1 MGRIGGA
8 KMENVRILNR
18 IVEINIANVKYADI
32 ELSGNTCFVG
42 TNNFGKTSL
51 QRAILFFYSANSRG
65 LGIAASQKTFDEHY
79 FRYENSYLIYE
90 IRTEEK
96 PFFVIVYRH
105 NKLVFRFVDAE
116 YNPDFFFNEND
127 EALKIKEVIAGFDK
141 RGIYVSNQIDTFE
154 RYRNILYG
162 TETDKQ
168 LSKFYLLKGNEKYQN
183 IPKSITNVFL
193 SSKSS
198 VDSRFIKDFIA
209 NSLTNESSSI
219 KLEQVERQLR
229 QFNEKYSDIETYL
242 KKESQQLMELIDKKY
257 DQVHMLKGAQ
267 MEMAD
272 KLGSSLRYAETQN
285 ETIIKASREKEE
297 ELERLAE
304 GNDEQKIRLEEKQ
317 KDIREE
323 IGYYDKSIREA
334 NKKLKEYKE
343 LNIEQAVEKN
353 SERDKLQ
360 VELNIARREY
370 ESLTSNVQS
379 IEMKYSS
386 LIEQLRNDKT
396 AYINKINSR
405 TSEIFNHYNELQ
417 LLQKNEY
424 NKKDNELKQKREDA
438 LLELNAE
445 VTSKQIEFNELK
457 AEEKVIRNT
466 RFYENE
472 IKAHEQELADLRA
485 INYKN
490 KSERAIK
497 ANLVQS
503 NQKEWEALEQKLK
516 TALSHQIQNTNN
528 EIIRVKTEIKAIED
542 KLNVQH
548 DALYGYLEKN
558 VKDWQNTIG
567 KVVNEDLLFRTDLN
581 PSLNTEKGVS
591 LYGINLQ
598 LDDVQVVSKSIEG
611 YQFEKNE
618 RLAIIRDL
626 EESLNQYQGTN
637 NEEKM
642 LAADKFGK
650 QLGELKEE
658 LKVLDYSLE
667 LAEKREKKLIIELED
682 WKQRASKEVE
692 ESLSGNKQKLALIEE
707 ELSILTKKKN
717 NLLNDFNIQLDKL
730 KAFNDER
737 LLDLKTRQE
746 EEISELEVEKK
757 NQVKEYEEK
766 ETQLSSE
773 KESNFKE
780 KGVDS
785 KEIKRIDA
793 RIKEVQEA
801 LKEIEQYSQLVNDY
815 LKDKRDIFDKLPD
828 FIQKKE
834 EFVKT
839 ANDLTAEL
847 EELARKYNIKRME
860 LNKQKRAFD
869 EELIEFNNGINYFT
883 KNFRETPVYNKYAD
897 IIERAEPKK
906 TNYSVMDLCTQLL
919 KNDSHFNE
927 EYTAFQRYVNEFAG
941 KFRLENH
948 FNFIIRNDA
957 TQGEYERFAQN
968 LRSFINENKIE
979 LSIAETATQ
988 IGLVTDSIATK
999 VKELSGQKDKIQHII
1014 TLIAEDFKKAEF
1026 EESKLIEFIKIRL
1039 EDSENKVYKLLKRI
1053 QEFREENGL
1062 VYNEGLFNTDFA
1074 THKNKEI
1081 SNRAVKLL
1089 EQLRSAIKE
1098 QEQEE
1103 IRLQDLF
1110 ELRFNIKEGMNETGW
1125 THKIDSIGS
1134 TGTDILV
1141 KAIIYITLLHVFIK
1155 ESSHR
1160 SSSDFKVHCII
1171 DEVGQISAHYL
1182 RELLRF
1188 AKNRNIMM
1196 INGLPNKS
1204 GLEAHYKFT
1213 YQFRREENNN
1223 VRIFPSIVT
1232 EVEA

>member
-1 MGRIGGA
+1 
-8 KMENVRILNR
+8 MENNCRILNR
-18 IVEINIANVKYADI
+18 IVEINIANVKYTDL

-65 LGIAASQKTFDEHY
+65 LGIAPSQKPFDEHY
-79 FRYENSYLIYE
+79 FRNENSYLIYE
-90 IRTEEK
+90 IRTEDK

-116 YNPDFFFNEND
+116 YSPDYFFNEND
-127 EALKIKEVIAGFDK
+127 EALKIKDIAAGFDK
-141 RGIYVSNQIDTFE
+141 RGIYISNQIDTFE
-154 RYRNILYG
+154 RYRNVLYG

-198 VDSRFIKDFIA
+198 IDSRFIKDFIA
-209 NSLTNESSSI
+209 NSLTTENSSI

-242 KKESQQLMELIDKKY
+242 KKETQQLIEFIDKKY

-285 ETIIKASREKEE
+285 ETIIKASREKEDE
-297 ELERLAE
+297 IEKLAE
-304 GNDEQKIRLEEKQ
+304 ANEEQKTHLEEKQ

-343 LNIEQAVEKN
+343 KNIDAAVEKN
-353 SERDKLQ
+353 SEREKLQ
-360 VELNIARREY
+360 VDLNIARREY

-386 LIEQLRNDKT
+386 LIEQLRNDKM
-396 AYINKINSR
+396 AYVNKINSR

-417 LLQKNEY
+417 LLQKNEF

-438 LLELNAE
+438 LADLNAE

-472 IKAHEQELADLRA
+472 IKGQETELAELRA

-497 ANLVQS
+497 TNLVQS
-503 NQKEWEALEQKLK
+503 NQKEWENLEQKLK
-516 TALSHQIQNTNN
+516 TASSVQVQKTNN
-528 EIIRVKTEIKAIED
+528 EIIRVKNEIKAIEE

-558 VKDWQNTIG
+558 VKDWHTTIG
-567 KVVNEDLLFRTDLN
+567 KVVNEELLFRTDLD
-581 PSLNTEKGVS
+581 PKIIADKAFS
-591 LYGINLQ
+591 LYGVTLK
-598 LDDVQVVSKSIEG
+598 LDDVNVVSKTIEE

-618 RLAIIRDL
+618 RNAQIRDL
-626 EESLNQYQGTN
+626 EESLNQFQTSN

-650 QLGELKEE
+650 QLGELKED
-658 LKVLDYSLE
+658 LKVLNYSLE
-667 LAEKREKKLIIELED
+667 LADKREKKLILEIED
-682 WKQRASKEVE
+682 WKQRASTEIE
-692 ESLSGNKQKLALIEE
+692 QSLTGNKQKINLVEE
-707 ELSILTKKKN
+707 ELAILNKKKN
-717 NLLNDFNIQLDKL
+717 NLLNDFNNQLDKL

-737 LLDLKTRQE
+737 LADLKGRQE
-746 EEISELEVEKK
+746 TEISELEVEKK

-773 KESNFKE
+773 KESNFKA

-785 KEIKRIDA
+785 KEIKKIDT
-793 RIKEVQEA
+793 RIKEIQEA
-801 LKEIEQYSQLVNDY
+801 LKEIEQYSQVVNDY

-834 EFVKT
+834 EYVKS
-839 ANDLTAEL
+839 ANDLSTEL
-847 EELARKYNIKRME
+847 EEIARKYNIKRME

-883 KNFRETPVYNKYAD
+883 KNFRETPVYNKYVD

-927 EYTAFQRYVNEFAG
+927 EYGAFQRYVNEFSG

-948 FNFIIRNDA
+948 FNFVIRNDA
-957 TQGEYERFAQN
+957 SQGEYERFAQN
-968 LRSFINENKIE
+968 LRSFINEAKIE

-1160 SSSDFKVHCII
+1160 SSTDFKVHCII

-1204 GLEAHYKFT
+1204 GLEAHYKYT

>member
-1 MGRIGGA
+1 M
-8 KMENVRILNR
+8 
-18 IVEINIANVKYADI
+18 
-32 ELSGNTCFVG
+32 
-42 TNNFGKTSL
+42 
-51 QRAILFFYSANSRG
+51 
-65 LGIAASQKTFDEHY
+65 
-79 FRYENSYLIYE
+79 
-90 IRTEEK
+90 
-96 PFFVIVYRH
+96 
-105 NKLVFRFVDAE
+105 AE
-116 YNPDFFFNEND
+116 
-127 EALKIKEVIAGFDK
+127 
-141 RGIYVSNQIDTFE
+141 
-154 RYRNILYG
+154 
-162 TETDKQ
+162 
-168 LSKFYLLKGNEKYQN
+168 
-183 IPKSITNVFL
+183 
-193 SSKSS
+193 
-198 VDSRFIKDFIA
+198 
-209 NSLTNESSSI
+209 
-219 KLEQVERQLR
+219 
-229 QFNEKYSDIETYL
+229 
-242 KKESQQLMELIDKKY
+242 
-257 DQVHMLKGAQ
+257 
-267 MEMAD
+267 
-272 KLGSSLRYAETQN
+272 
-285 ETIIKASREKEE
+285 
-297 ELERLAE
+297 
-304 GNDEQKIRLEEKQ
+304 
-317 KDIREE
+317 
-323 IGYYDKSIREA
+323 
-334 NKKLKEYKE
+334 
-343 LNIEQAVEKN
+343 
-353 SERDKLQ
+353 
-360 VELNIARREY
+360 
-370 ESLTSNVQS
+370 
-379 IEMKYSS
+379 
-386 LIEQLRNDKT
+386 
-396 AYINKINSR
+396 
-405 TSEIFNHYNELQ
+405 
-417 LLQKNEY
+417 
-424 NKKDNELKQKREDA
+424 
-438 LLELNAE
+438 
-445 VTSKQIEFNELK
+445 
-457 AEEKVIRNT
+457 
-466 RFYENE
+466 
-472 IKAHEQELADLRA
+472 LRA

-497 ANLVQS
+497 TNLVQS
-503 NQKEWEALEQKLK
+503 NQKEWENLEQKLK
-516 TALSHQIQNTNN
+516 TASSVQVQKTNN
-528 EIIRVKTEIKAIED
+528 EIIRVKNEIKAIEE

-558 VKDWQNTIG
+558 VKDWHTTIG
-567 KVVNEDLLFRTDLN
+567 KVVNEELLFRTDLD
-581 PSLNTEKGVS
+581 PKIIADKAFS
-591 LYGINLQ
+591 LYGVTLK
-598 LDDVQVVSKSIEG
+598 LDDVTVVSKTIEE

-618 RLAIIRDL
+618 RNALIRDL
-626 EESLNQYQGTN
+626 EESLNQFQTSN

-650 QLGELKEE
+650 QLGELKED
-658 LKVLDYSLE
+658 LKVLNYSLE
-667 LAEKREKKLIIELED
+667 LADKREKKLILEIED
-682 WKQRASKEVE
+682 WKQRASNEIE
-692 ESLSGNKQKLALIEE
+692 QSLTGNKQKINILEE
-707 ELSILTKKKN
+707 ELAILNKKKN

-730 KAFNDER
+730 KTFNDER
-737 LLDLKTRQE
+737 LADLKGRQE
-746 EEISELEVEKK
+746 TEISELEVEKK

-773 KESNFKE
+773 KESNFKA

-785 KEIKRIDA
+785 KEIKKIDT
-793 RIKEVQEA
+793 RIKDIQDA
-801 LKEIEQYSQLVNDY
+801 LKEIEQYSQVVNDY

-828 FIQKKE
+828 YIQKKE
-834 EFVKT
+834 EYVKT
-839 ANDLTAEL
+839 ANDLSAEL
-847 EELARKYNIKRME
+847 EEIARKYNIKRME

-883 KNFRETPVYNKYAD
+883 KNFRETPVYNKYVD

-927 EYTAFQRYVNEFAG
+927 EYGAFQRYVNEFAG

-948 FNFIIRNDA
+948 FNFVIRNDA
-957 TQGEYERFAQN
+957 SQGEYERFAQN
-968 LRSFINENKIE
+968 LRSFINEAKIE

-1160 SSSDFKVHCII
+1160 SSTDFKVHCII

-1204 GLEAHYKFT
+1204 GLEAHYKYT

>member
-1 MGRIGGA
+1 
-8 KMENVRILNR
+8 METNCRILNR
-18 IVEINIANVKYADI
+18 IVEINISNVKYADI

-65 LGIAASQKTFDEHY
+65 LGISASQKPFEEHY

-90 IRTEEK
+90 IATEDK
-96 PFFVIVYRH
+96 AFFVIVYRH
-105 NKLVFRFVDAE
+105 NKLVFRFVDAP
-116 YNPDFFFNEND
+116 YNPDFFFTAND
-127 EALKIKEVIAGFDK
+127 EAMKIKEIISNFEK
-141 RGIYVSNQIDTFE
+141 RGIYISNQIDTFE
-154 RYRNILYG
+154 RYRNIIYG

-168 LSKFYLLKGNEKYQN
+168 LSKFHLLKGNEKYQN

-209 NSLTNESSSI
+209 NSLTTESSSI

-242 KKESQQLMELIDKKY
+242 KKESQQLIELIDKKY

-272 KLGSSLRYAETQN
+272 KLGSSLRFAETQN
-285 ETIIKASREKEE
+285 ESIREAAKKKEE
-297 ELERLAE
+297 ELDALTAE
-304 GNDEQKIRLEEKQ
+304 HETLKENIESKQ
-317 KDIREE
+317 NDIREE
-323 IGYYDKSIREA
+323 IGYYDRTIRDA
-334 NKKLKEYKE
+334 NKKLKAYKE
-343 LNIEQAVEKN
+343 QNVEEALEKN
-353 SERDKLQ
+353 QEREKLQ

-370 ESLTSNVQS
+370 ESLTSNVAS
-379 IEMKYSS
+379 IEMKYST
-386 LIEQLRNDKT
+386 LIEQLRNDKS

-424 NKKDNELKQKREDA
+424 NKRDAELKQKRDES
-438 LLELNAE
+438 LNEVNSE
-445 VTSKQIEFNELK
+445 VTAKQIEFNELK
-457 AEEKVIRNT
+457 SEEKVIRTT
-466 RFYENE
+466 RFYEQE
-472 IKAHEQELADLRA
+472 IKDLESELAELRA
-485 INYKN
+485 VSYKN

-497 ANLVQS
+497 QNIAQTM
-503 NQKEWEALEQKLK
+503 QREWEALEQKLK
-516 TALSHQIQNTNN
+516 SSLSNRVNQTNN
-528 EIIRVKTEIKAIED
+528 EIIKLKNEIKDIEG

-548 DALYGYLEKN
+548 DAFYGFLEKN
-558 VKDWQNTIG
+558 VKNWHNTIG
-567 KVVNEDLLFRTDLN
+567 KVVNEKLLFRTDIT
-581 PSLNTEKGVS
+581 PEMKQETADT
-591 LYGINLQ
+591 LYGISLNLET
-598 LDDVQVVSKSIEG
+598 VEVVSKSIEE

-618 RLAIIRDL
+618 RLAAIRDL
-626 EESLNQYQGTN
+626 EESLNAFQTAN

-650 QLGELKEE
+650 QLGEMKEDV
-658 LKVLDYSLE
+658 KVLTYSLE
-667 LAEKREKKLIIELED
+667 LADKREHKLGSELEE
-682 WKQRASKEVE
+682 WRHKAGVEIEQSLTGNRQR
-692 ESLSGNKQKLALIEE
+692 LNIIEE
-707 ELSILTKKKN
+707 ELTLLNKKKS
-717 NLLNDFNIQLDKL
+717 NLLADFNNQFEKL
-730 KAFNDER
+730 RIYNEER
-737 LLDLKTRQE
+737 LAELKERQE
-746 EEISELEVEKK
+746 TEISELEVEKK
-757 NQVKEYEEK
+757 NQVKDYEDKEDELSKEK
-766 ETQLSSE
+766 D
-773 KESNFKE
+773 KNFKS
-780 KGVDS
+780 KGVDAKQLKGVENRM
-785 KEIKRIDA
+785 KEI
-793 RIKEVQEA
+793 QEA
-801 LKEIEQYSQLVNDY
+801 LKEIEQYAQIVSDY
-815 LKDKRDIFDKLPD
+815 LKDKREIFDKMPD

-834 EFVKT
+834 EFVKSN
-839 ANDLTAEL
+839 NDLNTQV
-847 EELARKYNIKRME
+847 EEATRKFNTKRME

-869 EELIEFNNGINYFT
+869 EELIDFNNGINFYSN
-883 KNFRETPVYNKYAD
+883 NFRETPVYTKYSD
-897 IIERAEPKK
+897 IIERAEPKR
-906 TNYSVMDLCTQLL
+906 TNYNIMDLCTQLL

-927 EYTAFQRYVNEFAG
+927 EYGAFQRYVNEFAG
-941 KFRLENH
+941 KFKIDNH
-948 FNFIIRNDA
+948 FNFVIRNDA
-957 TQGEYERFAQN
+957 SQGEYERFAQN

-1039 EDSENKVYKLLKRI
+1039 EESDNKVYKLLKRV

-1074 THKNKEI
+1074 TGQKREI
-1081 SNRAVKLL
+1081 SGRAVKLL
-1089 EQLRSAIKE
+1089 DQLSSAIKE

-1110 ELRFNIKEGMNETGW
+1110 ELKFNIKEGMNETGW

-1160 SSSDFKVHCII
+1160 SSKDFKVHCII

-1204 GLEAHYKFT
+1204 GLESHYKYT

>member
-1 MGRIGGA
+1 
-8 KMENVRILNR
+8 MENCRILNR

-65 LGIAASQKTFDEHY
+65 LGISSSQKPFEEHY

-90 IRTEEK
+90 IATEEK

-105 NKLVFRFVDAE
+105 NKLVFRFVDAA
-116 YNPDFFFNEND
+116 YDPDLIFNNNN
-127 EALKIKEVIAGFDK
+127 EAMKIKEIIAGIEK
-141 RGIYVSNQIDTFE
+141 RGIYISNQIDTFE
-154 RYRNILYG
+154 RYRNIIYG

-168 LSKFYLLKGNEKYQN
+168 LSRFHLLKGNEKYQN

-198 VDSRFIKDFIA
+198 IDSRFIKDFIA
-209 NSLTNESSSI
+209 NSLTTENSSI

-229 QFNEKYSDIETYL
+229 QFNEKYTDIETYL
-242 KKESQQLMELIDKKY
+242 KKDTQQLMELIDKKY
-257 DQVHMLKGAQ
+257 DQVHMLKGSQ

-272 KLGSSLRYAETQN
+272 KLGSSLRFAESQN
-285 ETIIKASREKEE
+285 EAIREASRKKEE
-297 ELERLAE
+297 ELEQLL
-304 GNDEQKIRLEEKQ
+304 NDQEELKANIENKQ
-317 KDIREE
+317 NEIREE
-323 IGYYDKSIREA
+323 IGYYDRTIRDA
-334 NKKLKEYKE
+334 NKKLKAYKE
-343 LNIEQAVEKN
+343 QNIDEAVEKN
-353 SERDKLQ
+353 AEREKLQ

-370 ESLTSNVQS
+370 ESLTSNVSS
-379 IEMKYSS
+379 IELKYSS

-396 AYINKINSR
+396 AYINRINSK
-405 TSEIFNHYNELQ
+405 TAEVFNHYNELQ

-424 NKKDNELKQKREDA
+424 SKREAELKVKREEM
-438 LLELNAE
+438 LEEIGAE
-445 VTSKQIEFNELK
+445 ITAKQIEFNQLK
-457 AEEKVIRNT
+457 SEEKVIQNT
-466 RFYENE
+466 RYYENE
-472 IKAHEQELADLRA
+472 IKSLENELAELRA
-485 INYKN
+485 ISYKN
-490 KSERAIK
+490 KSEKAIK
-497 ANLVQS
+497 QNMVNTLQR
-503 NQKEWEALEQKLK
+503 EWEALEQKLK
-516 TALSHQIQNTNN
+516 SSLSNRINQTNN
-528 EIIRVKTEIKAIED
+528 EILKVKAEIQEIEN
-542 KLNVQH
+542 KLNIQH
-548 DALYGYLEKN
+548 DAFYGYLEKN
-558 VKDWQNTIG
+558 VKNWHQTIG
-567 KVVNEDLLFRTDLN
+567 KVVNEKLLFRTDLN
-581 PSLNTEKGVS
+581 PQQTQETANT
-591 LYGINLQ
+591 LYGISLNLEP
-598 LDDVQVVSKSIEG
+598 VEVVSKSIEE
-611 YQFEKNE
+611 YQHEKNQ
-618 RLAIIRDL
+618 RLAQIRDL
-626 EESLNQYQGTN
+626 EEAMNQFQAAN

-658 LKVLDYSLE
+658 VKVLSYSLE
-667 LAEKREKKLIIELED
+667 LADKREKKLVSELEE
-682 WKQRASKEVE
+682 WRVKAGKEIE
-692 ESLSGNKQKLALIEE
+692 ESLMGNRQRLNIIEE
-707 ELSILTKKKN
+707 ELALLNRKKN
-717 NLLNDFNIQLDKL
+717 TLLEDFNKQLEKLLVYNEERLADL
-730 KAFNDER
+730 KA
-737 LLDLKTRQE
+737 KQE
-746 EEISELEVEKK
+746 KEVSEMEVEKK
-757 NQVKEYEEK
+757 NRIKEFEQKEEELTK
-766 ETQLSSE
+766 ER
-773 KESNFKE
+773 ESNFKN
-780 KGVDS
+780 KGVDA
-785 KEIKRIDA
+785 KQLKQTEN
-793 RIKEVQEA
+793 RIKEIQEA

-815 LKDKRDIFDKLPD
+815 LKDKRELFDKLPD
-828 FIQKKE
+828 LIQKKE
-834 EFVKT
+834 EFVK
-839 ANDLTAEL
+839 ANIQLLEQL
-847 EELARKYNIKRME
+847 EEATRKYNLKRME

-869 EELIEFNNGINYFT
+869 EELIEFNNGINFFSN
-883 KNFRETPVYNKYAD
+883 NFRETPVYAKYAD
-897 IIERAEPKK
+897 IIERAEPKR
-906 TNYSVMDLCTQLL
+906 TNYNIMDLCTQLL

-927 EYTAFQRYVNEFAG
+927 EYGAFQRYVNEFAG
-941 KFRLENH
+941 KFRIDNH
-948 FNFIIRNDA
+948 FNFVIRNDA

-1014 TLIAEDFKKAEF
+1014 SLIAEDFKKAEF

-1039 EDSENKVYKLLKRI
+1039 EESDNKVYKLLKKI

-1074 THKNKEI
+1074 TGTKREI
-1081 SNRAVKLL
+1081 SARAVKLL
-1089 EQLRSAIKE
+1089 EQLRTAIKE

-1110 ELRFNIKEGMNETGW
+1110 ELKFNIKEGMNETGW
-1125 THKIDSIGS
+1125 THRIDSIGS

-1160 SSSDFKVHCII
+1160 SSKEFKVHCII

-1204 GLEAHYKFT
+1204 GLESHYKFT

>member
-1 MGRIGGA
+1 MD
-8 KMENVRILNR
+8 NCRILNR
-18 IVEINIANVKYADI
+18 IVQINIANVKYTDL

-51 QRAILFFYSANSRG
+51 QRAILFFYSANTRG
-65 LGIAASQKTFDEHY
+65 LGISPSQKPFDEHY
-79 FRYENSYLIYE
+79 FKFENSYLIYE
-90 IRTEEK
+90 IRTEDK

-116 YNPDFFFNEND
+116 YSPDFFFNEND
-127 EALKIKEVIAGFDK
+127 EALKIKEVISGFDK
-141 RGIYVSNQIDTFE
+141 RGVLYSGQIDTFE

-162 TETDKQ
+162 TETDKS
-168 LSKFYLLKGNEKYQN
+168 LTKFHLLKGNEKYQN

-198 VDSRFIKDFIA
+198 IDSRFIKDFIA
-209 NSLTNESSSI
+209 NSLSTENSSI
-219 KLEQVERQLR
+219 KLDQVDRQLR

-242 KKESQQLMELIDKKY
+242 KKETQQLIEFIDKKY

-285 ETIIKASREKEE
+285 ETVIKASQAKQE
-297 ELERLAE
+297 ELDKITETH
-304 GNDEQKIRLEEKQ
+304 DDQKMALEEKQ
-317 KDIREE
+317 KDVREE
-323 IGYYDKSIREA
+323 IGYYDRTIREA

-343 LNIEQAVEKN
+343 KNIDEAVGKN
-353 SERDKLQ
+353 AERDKLQ
-360 VELNIARREY
+360 VEYNIARREY

-379 IEMKYSS
+379 IEMKYAS
-386 LIEQLRNDKT
+386 LVEQLRNDKT
-396 AYINKINSR
+396 AYVNKINSK

-424 NKKDNELKQKREDA
+424 SKKDVELKQKRE
-438 LLELNAE
+438 EEITEINADI
-445 VTSKQIEFNELK
+445 TTKQIEFNELK

-466 RFYENE
+466 RFYETE
-472 IKAHEQELADLRA
+472 IKAQETELADLRA

-490 KSERAIK
+490 KSELAIK
-497 ANLVQS
+497 NNLVQS
-503 NQKEWEALEQKLK
+503 NQKEWENLELRLK
-516 TALSHQIQNTNN
+516 TSLNNQIQITNN
-528 EIIRVKTEIKAIED
+528 EIIRVKTEIKVIEE

-548 DALYGYLEKN
+548 DAFYGYLEKN
-558 VKDWQNTIG
+558 VKDWHTTIG
-567 KVVNEDLLFRTDLN
+567 KVVNEELLFRTDLN
-581 PSLNTEKGVS
+581 PSKVDDKGLS
-591 LYGINLQ
+591 IYGISLK
-598 LDDVQVVSKSIEG
+598 LDDVKVVSKTIEE

-626 EESLNQYQGTN
+626 EESLNQFQGTN
-637 NEEKM
+637 TEEKM

-650 QLGELKEE
+650 QLGELKED
-658 LKVLDYSLE
+658 LKVLTYSLE
-667 LAEKREKKLIIELED
+667 LAEKREKKLILELED
-682 WKQRASKEVE
+682 WKQRASKEIE
-692 ESLSGNKQKLALIEE
+692 ESLTGNKQKVNLIEE
-707 ELSILTKKKN
+707 ELAILNKKKN
-717 NLLNDFNIQLDKL
+717 NLLNDFNTQLDKL

-737 LLDLKTRQE
+737 LADLKGRQE
-746 EEISELEVEKK
+746 TEISELEVEKK

-766 ETQLSSE
+766 ETELSNE
-773 KESNFKE
+773 KETNFKA

-785 KEIKRIDA
+785 KEIKRIDTK
-793 RIKEVQEA
+793 IKELQEA
-801 LKEIEQYSQLVNDY
+801 LKEIDQYSQIVSDY
-815 LKDKRDIFDKLPD
+815 LKDKREIFDKLPD
-828 FIQKKE
+828 LVQKKDE
-834 EFVKT
+834 YVKT
-839 ANDLTAEL
+839 ANDLTNEL
-847 EELARKYNIKRME
+847 EEISRKFNIKRME
-860 LNKQKRAFD
+860 LNKQKRAFE

-883 KNFRETPVYNKYAD
+883 KNFRETPVFNKYAD
-897 IIERAEPKK
+897 IIDRAEPKK

-927 EYTAFQRYVNEFAG
+927 EYTAFQRYVNEFSG
-941 KFRLENH
+941 KFRIDNH

-1026 EESKLIEFIKIRL
+1026 EQSKLIEFIKIRL
-1039 EDSENKVYKLLKRI
+1039 EESDNKVYKLLKRI

-1074 THKNKEI
+1074 THKNREI

-1089 EQLRSAIKE
+1089 DQLRTAIKE

-1110 ELRFNIKEGMNETGW
+1110 ELKFNIKEGLNETGW

-1134 TGTDILV
+1134 TGTDVLV

-1160 SSSDFKVHCII
+1160 SSSDFRVHCII

-1188 AKNRNIMM
+1188 AKDRNIMM

-1204 GLEAHYKFT
+1204 GLEAHYKYT

>member
-1 MGRIGGA
+1 MD
-8 KMENVRILNR
+8 NCRILNR
-18 IVEINIANVKYADI
+18 IVQINIANVKYTDL

-51 QRAILFFYSANSRG
+51 QRAILFFYSANTRG
-65 LGIAASQKTFDEHY
+65 LGISPSQKPFDEHY
-79 FRYENSYLIYE
+79 FKFENSYLIYE
-90 IRTEEK
+90 IRTEDK

-116 YNPDFFFNEND
+116 YTPDFFFNENN
-127 EALKIKEVIAGFDK
+127 EALKIKDVISGFDK
-141 RGIYVSNQIDTFE
+141 RGVFYSGQIDTFE

-162 TETDKQ
+162 TETDKS
-168 LSKFYLLKGNEKYQN
+168 LTKFHLLKGNEKYQN

-198 VDSRFIKDFIA
+198 IDSRFIKDFIA
-209 NSLTNESSSI
+209 NSLSTENSSI
-219 KLEQVERQLR
+219 KLEQVDRQLR

-242 KKESQQLMELIDKKY
+242 KKDTQQLIEFIDKKY

-285 ETIIKASREKEE
+285 ETVIKASQAKQE
-297 ELERLAE
+297 ELDKITEVH
-304 GNDEQKIRLEEKQ
+304 DDQKMALEEKQ
-317 KDIREE
+317 KDVREE
-323 IGYYDKSIREA
+323 IGYYDRTIREA

-343 LNIEQAVEKN
+343 KNIDEAVGKN
-353 SERDKLQ
+353 AERDKLQ
-360 VELNIARREY
+360 VEYNIARREY

-379 IEMKYSS
+379 IEMKYAS
-386 LIEQLRNDKT
+386 LVEQLRNDKT
-396 AYINKINSR
+396 AYVNKINSK
-405 TSEIFNHYNELQ
+405 TGEIFNHYNELQ

-424 NKKDNELKQKREDA
+424 SKKDVELKQKRE
-438 LLELNAE
+438 EEITEINAE
-445 VTSKQIEFNELK
+445 ITTKQIEFNELK

-466 RFYENE
+466 RFYETE
-472 IKAHEQELADLRA
+472 IKSQESELADLRA

-490 KSERAIK
+490 KSELAIK
-497 ANLVQS
+497 NNLVQS
-503 NQKEWEALEQKLK
+503 NQKEWENLELRLK
-516 TALSHQIQNTNN
+516 TSLNNQIQITNN
-528 EIIRVKTEIKAIED
+528 EIIRVKTEIKAIEE

-558 VKDWQNTIG
+558 VKDWHTTIG
-567 KVVNEDLLFRTDLN
+567 KVVNEELLFRTDLN
-581 PSLNTEKGVS
+581 PSKVEDKGLS
-591 LYGINLQ
+591 MYGISLK
-598 LDDVQVVSKSIEG
+598 LDDVKVVSKTIEE

-626 EESLNQYQGTN
+626 EESLNQFQGTN
-637 NEEKM
+637 TEEKM

-650 QLGELKEE
+650 QLGELKED
-658 LKVLDYSLE
+658 LKVLTYSLE
-667 LAEKREKKLIIELED
+667 LAEKREKKLILELED

-692 ESLSGNKQKLALIEE
+692 ESLTGNKQKVNLIEE
-707 ELSILTKKKN
+707 ELAILNKKKN

-737 LLDLKTRQE
+737 LADLKGRQE
-746 EEISELEVEKK
+746 TEISELEVEKK

-766 ETQLSSE
+766 ETELSNE
-773 KESNFKE
+773 KETNFKA

-785 KEIKRIDA
+785 KEIKRIDVK
-793 RIKEVQEA
+793 IKDLQEA
-801 LKEIEQYSQLVNDY
+801 LKEIDQYSQIVSDY
-815 LKDKRDIFDKLPD
+815 LKDKREIFDKLPD
-828 FIQKKE
+828 LIQKKDE
-834 EFVKT
+834 YVKT
-839 ANDLTAEL
+839 ANDLTNEL
-847 EELARKYNIKRME
+847 EEISRKFNIKRME
-860 LNKQKRAFD
+860 LNKQKRSFE

-883 KNFRETPVYNKYAD
+883 KNFRETPVFNKYAD
-897 IIERAEPKK
+897 IIDRAEPKK

-927 EYTAFQRYVNEFAG
+927 EYTSFQRYVNEFSG
-941 KFRLENH
+941 KFRIDNH

-1026 EESKLIEFIKIRL
+1026 EQSKLIEFIKIRL
-1039 EDSENKVYKLLKRI
+1039 EESDNKVYKLLKRI

-1074 THKNKEI
+1074 THKNREI

-1089 EQLRSAIKE
+1089 DQLRTAIKE

-1110 ELRFNIKEGMNETGW
+1110 ELKFNIKEGLNETGW

-1134 TGTDILV
+1134 TGTDVLV

-1160 SSSDFKVHCII
+1160 SSSDFRVHCII

-1188 AKNRNIMM
+1188 AKDRNIMM

-1204 GLEAHYKFT
+1204 GLEAHYKYT

>member
-1 MGRIGGA
+1 
-8 KMENVRILNR
+8 MENVRILNR

-32 ELSGNTCFVG
+32 ELCGNTCFVG

-65 LGIAASQKTFDEHY
+65 LGIAQSQKSFEEHY

-90 IRTEEK
+90 IATEDK
-96 PFFVIVYRH
+96 PFFVMVYRH
-105 NKLVFRFVDAE
+105 NKLVFRFVDAP
-116 YNPDFFFNEND
+116 YNPDFFLNSND
-127 EALKIKEVIAGFDK
+127 EAMKIKEIINNLER
-141 RGIYVSNQIDTFE
+141 RGVYISNQIDTFE
-154 RYRNILYG
+154 RYRNIIYG

-168 LSKFYLLKGNEKYQN
+168 LSKFHLLKGNEKYGN

-198 VDSRFIKDFIA
+198 IDSRFIKDFIA
-209 NSLTNESSSI
+209 NSLTDQNSSI

-229 QFNEKYSDIETYL
+229 QFNEKYTDIETYI
-242 KKESQQLMELIDKKY
+242 KKETGQLIELIDKKY
-257 DQVHMLKGAQ
+257 DQVQMLKGSQ
-267 MEMAD
+267 MELAD
-272 KLGSSLRYAETQN
+272 KLGSSIRFAETQN
-285 ETIIKASREKEE
+285 EAIREAAKKKEIELE
-297 ELERLAE
+297 ELTNEHESQTEAI
-304 GNDEQKIRLEEKQ
+304 QEKQ
-317 KDIREE
+317 NDIREE
-323 IGYYDKSIREA
+323 IGFYDRTIREA

-343 LNIEQAVEKN
+343 NNIDEAVEKH
-353 SERDKLQ
+353 SEKEKLQ

-370 ESLTSNVQS
+370 ESLTSNVSS
-379 IEMKYSS
+379 IELKYSS
-386 LIEQLRNDKT
+386 LIEQLRNDKA
-396 AYINKINSR
+396 AYINKINSK

-417 LLQKNEY
+417 LLQKNEF
-424 NKKDNELKQKREDA
+424 NKRDAELKQKRDEA
-438 LLELNAE
+438 LSDVNAE
-445 VTSKQIEFNELK
+445 VTAKQIEFNELK
-457 AEEKVIRNT
+457 SEEKVIRNT
-466 RFYENE
+466 RFYEQE
-472 IKAHEQELADLRA
+472 IKALETELAELRA

-490 KSERAIK
+490 KSEKAIK
-497 ANLVQS
+497 QNMVQTI
-503 NQKEWEALEQKLK
+503 QREWEALELKIK
-516 TALSHQIQNTNN
+516 TALNN
-528 EIIRVKTEIKAIED
+528 KINQSNADIIKLKTEIKEIES

-548 DALYGYLEKN
+548 DAFYGYLEKN
-558 VKDWQNTIG
+558 VKNWQENIG
-567 KVVNEDLLFRTDLN
+567 KVVNEKLLFRTDLTPEIKEN
-581 PSLNTEKGVS
+581 AANT
-591 LYGINLQ
+591 LYGISLNLEN
-598 LDDVQVVSKSIEG
+598 VEVISKSIEE

-618 RLAIIRDL
+618 RLAQIRDL
-626 EESLNQYQGTN
+626 EESLNQFQTAN

-650 QLGELKEE
+650 QLGELKED
-658 LKVLDYSLE
+658 LKVLTYSLE
-667 LAEKREKKLIIELED
+667 LADKREQKLQIELED
-682 WKQRASKEVE
+682 WKIKAGTEVE
-692 ESLSGNKQKLALIEE
+692 DSLTGNRQRLNIIEE
-707 ELSILTKKKN
+707 ELSILNKKKN
-717 NLLNDFNIQLDKL
+717 NVLNDFNLQFEKL
-730 KAFNDER
+730 NAYNIER
-737 LLDLKTRQE
+737 LAELKERQE
-746 EEISELEVEKK
+746 TEISELEVEKK
-757 NQVKEYEEK
+757 NQVKEFENK
-766 ETQLSSE
+766 EDELSKE
-773 KESNFKE
+773 KESNFKN
-780 KGVDS
+780 KGVDAKQLKS
-785 KEIKRIDA
+785 VEGRLKELQD
-793 RIKEVQEA
+793 A
-801 LKEIEQYSQLVNDY
+801 LKEIEQYAQIVNDY
-815 LKDKRDIFDKLPD
+815 LKDKREKFDKLPD
-828 FIQKKE
+828 LIQKKE

-839 ANDLTAEL
+839 NNDLSAQL
-847 EELARKYNIKRME
+847 EENTRKYNLKRME
-860 LNKQKRAFD
+860 LNKAKRAFD
-869 EELIEFNNGINYFT
+869 EELIEFNNGIRFYT
-883 KNFRETPVYNKYAD
+883 ETFRESPVHNKYAD
-897 IIERAEPKK
+897 IIERAEPKR
-906 TNYSVMDLCTQLL
+906 TNFKIADLCTQML

-927 EYTAFQRYVNEFAG
+927 EYGAFQRYVNEFAG

-948 FNFIIRNDA
+948 FNFIIRTDA

-1026 EESKLIEFIKIRL
+1026 EESKLIEFIKIKI
-1039 EDSENKVYKLLKRI
+1039 EESDNKVYKLLKRI
-1053 QEFREENGL
+1053 EEFREEHGL

-1074 THKNKEI
+1074 TGTKREI
-1081 SNRAVKLL
+1081 STRAVKLL
-1089 EQLRSAIKE
+1089 DQLRTAIKE

-1110 ELRFNIKEGMNETGW
+1110 ELKFNIKEGMNETGW

-1160 SSSDFKVHCII
+1160 SSKDFKVHCII

-1182 RELLRF
+1182 RELLKF

-1204 GLEAHYKFT
+1204 GLESHYKFT

>member
-1 MGRIGGA
+1 
-8 KMENVRILNR
+8 MENNCRILNR
-18 IVEINIANVKYADI
+18 IVEINIANVKYTDL

-65 LGIAASQKTFDEHY
+65 LGIAPSQKPFDEHY
-79 FRYENSYLIYE
+79 FRNENSYLVYE
-90 IRTEEK
+90 IRTEDK

-116 YNPDFFFNEND
+116 YSPDYFFNEND
-127 EALKIKEVIAGFDK
+127 EALKMKDIIAGFDK
-141 RGIYVSNQIDTFE
+141 RGIYISNQIDTFE

-198 VDSRFIKDFIA
+198 IDSRFIKDFIA
-209 NSLTNESSSI
+209 NSLTTENSSI

-242 KKESQQLMELIDKKY
+242 KKETQQLIEFIDKKY

-297 ELERLAE
+297 EIEKLAE
-304 GNDEQKIRLEEKQ
+304 GNEEQKTHLEEKQ

-334 NKKLKEYKE
+334 NKKLKEYKDK
-343 LNIEQAVEKN
+343 NIDQAVEKN
-353 SERDKLQ
+353 AEREKLQ
-360 VELNIARREY
+360 VDLNIARREY

-386 LIEQLRNDKT
+386 LIDQLRNDKT
-396 AYINKINSR
+396 AYVNKINSR

-417 LLQKNEY
+417 LLQKNEF
-424 NKKDNELKQKREDA
+424 NKKDNELKQKREEA
-438 LLELNAE
+438 LTDLNTE

-472 IKAHEQELADLRA
+472 IKAQETELAELRA

-497 ANLVQS
+497 TNLVQT
-503 NQKEWEALEQKLK
+503 NQKEWENLEQKLK
-516 TALSHQIQNTNN
+516 TASAHQIQKTNN
-528 EIIRVKTEIKAIED
+528 EIIRVKNEIKAIEE

-558 VKDWQNTIG
+558 VKDWHTTIG
-567 KVVNEDLLFRTDLN
+567 KVVNEDLLFRTDLD
-581 PSLNTEKGVS
+581 PKIIADKAFS
-591 LYGINLQ
+591 LYGVTLK
-598 LDDVQVVSKSIEG
+598 LDDVKVVSKTIEE

-618 RLAIIRDL
+618 RNAIIRDL
-626 EESLNQYQGTN
+626 EESLNQFQTSN

-650 QLGELKEE
+650 QLGELKED
-658 LKVLDYSLE
+658 LKVLNYSLE
-667 LAEKREKKLIIELED
+667 LADKREKKLILEIED
-682 WKQRASKEVE
+682 WKQRASIEIE
-692 ESLSGNKQKLALIEE
+692 QSLSGNKQKINIIEE
-707 ELSILTKKKN
+707 ELAILNKKKN
-717 NLLNDFNIQLDKL
+717 NLLNDFNTQFDKL
-730 KAFNDER
+730 KIFNDER
-737 LLDLKTRQE
+737 LADLKGRQE
-746 EEISELEVEKK
+746 TEISELEVEKK

-785 KEIKRIDA
+785 KEINRIDA
-793 RIKEVQEA
+793 RIKELQDA
-801 LKEIEQYSQLVNDY
+801 LKEIEQYSQVVNDY

-834 EFVKT
+834 EYVKT
-839 ANDLTAEL
+839 ANDLSTEL
-847 EELARKYNIKRME
+847 EEIARKYNIKRME
-860 LNKQKRAFD
+860 LNKQKRSFD

-883 KNFRETPVYNKYAD
+883 KNFRETPVYNKYVD

-927 EYTAFQRYVNEFAG
+927 EYGAFQRYVNEFAG

-948 FNFIIRNDA
+948 FNFVIRNDA
-957 TQGEYERFAQN
+957 SQGEYERFAQN
-968 LRSFINENKIE
+968 LRSFINEAKIE

-1160 SSSDFKVHCII
+1160 NSTDFKVHCII

-1204 GLEAHYKFT
+1204 GLEAHYKYT

>member
-1 MGRIGGA
+1 MD
-8 KMENVRILNR
+8 NCRILNR
-18 IVEINIANVKYADI
+18 IVQINIANVKYTDL

-51 QRAILFFYSANSRG
+51 QRAILFFYSANTRG
-65 LGIAASQKTFDEHY
+65 LGISPSQKPFDEHY
-79 FRYENSYLIYE
+79 FKFENSYLIYE
-90 IRTEEK
+90 IRTEDK

-105 NKLVFRFVDAE
+105 NKLVFRFIDAE
-116 YNPDFFFNEND
+116 YSPDFFFNEND
-127 EALKIKEVIAGFDK
+127 EALKIKEVLSGFDK
-141 RGIYVSNQIDTFE
+141 RSIFYSGQIDTFE

-162 TETDKQ
+162 TETDKT
-168 LSKFYLLKGNEKYQN
+168 LTKFHLLKGNEKYQN

-198 VDSRFIKDFIA
+198 IDSRFIKDFIA
-209 NSLTNESSSI
+209 NSLSTENSSI
-219 KLEQVERQLR
+219 KLEQVDRQLR

-242 KKESQQLMELIDKKY
+242 KKETQQLIEFIDKKY

-285 ETIIKASREKEE
+285 ETVIKASQAKQE
-297 ELERLAE
+297 ELDNVTEIHD
-304 GNDEQKIRLEEKQ
+304 NQKIALEEKQ
-317 KDIREE
+317 KDVREE
-323 IGYYDKSIREA
+323 IGYYDRTIREA

-343 LNIEQAVEKN
+343 KNIDEAVTKN
-353 SERDKLQ
+353 TERDKLQ
-360 VELNIARREY
+360 VEYNIARREY

-379 IEMKYSS
+379 IEMKYTS
-386 LIEQLRNDKT
+386 LVEQLRNDKT
-396 AYINKINSR
+396 AYVNKINSK

-424 NKKDNELKQKREDA
+424 SKKDVELKQKREEA
-438 LLELNAE
+438 LTELNAD
-445 VTSKQIEFNELK
+445 VTSKQIDFNELK

-466 RFYENE
+466 RFYETE
-472 IKAHEQELADLRA
+472 IKGQETELADLRA

-490 KSERAIK
+490 KSELAIK
-497 ANLVQS
+497 TNLVQS
-503 NQKEWEALEQKLK
+503 NQKEWESLELRLK
-516 TALSHQIQNTNN
+516 TSLTNQIQKTNN
-528 EIIRVKTEIKAIED
+528 EIIRVKTEIKTIEE
-542 KLNVQH
+542 KLNVQG

-558 VKDWQNTIG
+558 VKDWHQTIG
-567 KVVNEDLLFRTDLN
+567 KIVNEDLLFRTDLTPTKVEN
-581 PSLNTEKGVS
+581 KGDLS
-591 LYGINLQ
+591 MYGISLK
-598 LDDVQVVSKSIEG
+598 LDDVSVVSKTIEV

-626 EESLNQYQGTN
+626 EESLNQFQGTN
-637 NEEKM
+637 TEEKM

-650 QLGELKEE
+650 QLGELKED
-658 LKVLDYSLE
+658 LKVLTYSLE
-667 LAEKREKKLIIELED
+667 LAEKREKKLILELED

-692 ESLSGNKQKLALIEE
+692 ESLTGNKQKVNLLEE
-707 ELSILTKKKN
+707 EISILNKKKN
-717 NLLNDFNIQLDKL
+717 NLLNDFNDQLDKL

-737 LLDLKTRQE
+737 LADLKGRQE
-746 EEISELEVEKK
+746 TEISELEVEKK

-766 ETQLSSE
+766 ETELSNE
-773 KESNFKE
+773 KETNFKA

-793 RIKEVQEA
+793 KIKELQDA
-801 LKEIEQYSQLVNDY
+801 LKEIDQYSQIVSDY
-815 LKDKRDIFDKLPD
+815 LKDKREIFDKLPD
-828 FIQKKE
+828 LIQKKE
-834 EFVKT
+834 EYVKT

-847 EELARKYNIKRME
+847 EEISRKFNIKRME
-860 LNKQKRAFD
+860 LNKQKRAFE
-869 EELIEFNNGINYFT
+869 EELIDFNSGINYFT
-883 KNFRETPVYNKYAD
+883 KNFRETPVFNKYAD
-897 IIERAEPKK
+897 IIDRAEPKK

-927 EYTAFQRYVNEFAG
+927 EYTAFQRYVNEFSG
-941 KFRLENH
+941 KFRIDNH

-968 LRSFINENKIE
+968 LRSFINEAKIE

-1026 EESKLIEFIKIRL
+1026 EQSKLIEFIKIRL
-1039 EDSENKVYKLLKRI
+1039 EESDNKVYKLLKRI

-1074 THKNKEI
+1074 THKNREI

-1089 EQLRSAIKE
+1089 DQLRTAIKE

-1110 ELRFNIKEGMNETGW
+1110 ELKFNIKEGLNETGW

-1134 TGTDILV
+1134 TGTDVLV

-1160 SSSDFKVHCII
+1160 SSSDFRVHCII

-1188 AKNRNIMM
+1188 AKDRNIMM

-1204 GLEAHYKFT
+1204 GLEAHYKYT

>member
-1 MGRIGGA
+1 
-8 KMENVRILNR
+8 MENVRILNR

-32 ELSGNTCFVG
+32 EMSGNTCFVG

-65 LGIAASQKTFDEHY
+65 LGISASQKPFEEHY
-79 FRYENSYLIYE
+79 FRYENSFLIYE

-127 EALKIKEVIAGFDK
+127 EAMKIKEVIANIEK
-141 RGIYVSNQIDTFE
+141 RGVYISNQIDTFE

-168 LSKFYLLKGNEKYQN
+168 LSKFHLLKGNEKYQN

-198 VDSRFIKDFIA
+198 IDSRFIKDFIA
-209 NSLTNESSSI
+209 NSLTTESSSI

-229 QFNEKYSDIETYL
+229 QFNEKYTDIETYL
-242 KKESQQLMELIDKKY
+242 KKETQQLIELMDKKY

-297 ELERLAE
+297 ELERLSEANE
-304 GNDEQKIRLEEKQ
+304 EQKTALEEKQ

-323 IGYYDKSIREA
+323 IGYYDRTIREA

-343 LNIEQAVEKN
+343 KNIEEAVEKN
-353 SERDKLQ
+353 AEREKLQ
-360 VELNIARREY
+360 VDLNIARREY

-417 LLQKNEY
+417 LLQKNEF
-424 NKKDNELKQKREDA
+424 NKKDAELKDKREEA
-438 LLELNAE
+438 LTDVNAE
-445 VTSKQIEFNELK
+445 VTVKQIEFNELK

-472 IKAHEQELADLRA
+472 IKAHETELAELRA

-497 ANLVQS
+497 SNLVQS
-503 NQKEWEALEQKLK
+503 NQKDWEALEQKLK
-516 TALSHQIQNTNN
+516 GSLSNQIQKTNN
-528 EIIRVKTEIKAIED
+528 EIIRIRTEIKAIED

-567 KVVNEDLLFRTDLN
+567 KVVNEDLLFRSDLQPTLTD
-581 PSLNTEKGVS
+581 SKDIS
-591 LYGINLQ
+591 LYGISLK
-598 LDDVQVVSKSIEG
+598 LDEVPVVSKSIEE

-618 RLAIIRDL
+618 RLAMIRDL
-626 EESLNQYQGTN
+626 EESLNQFQTAN

-642 LAADKFGK
+642 LAADRFGK
-650 QLGELKEE
+650 QLGELKED

-667 LAEKREKKLIIELED
+667 LADKREKKLILELED
-682 WKQRASKEVE
+682 WKQRASAEVE
-692 ESLSGNKQKLALIEE
+692 ESLSGNRQKVNIIEE
-707 ELSILTKKKN
+707 ELAILNKKKN
-717 NLLNDFNIQLDKL
+717 NLLNDFNTQFDKL
-730 KAFNDER
+730 KSFNEER
-737 LLDLKTRQE
+737 LADLKARQE
-746 EEISELEVEKK
+746 SEISELEVEKK
-757 NQVKEYEEK
+757 NQVKEYEDK

-785 KEIKRIDA
+785 KEIKKIDA
-793 RIKEVQEA
+793 RIKELTEA
-801 LKEIEQYSQLVNDY
+801 LKEIEQYSQIVSDY
-815 LKDKRDIFDKLPD
+815 LKDKREIFDKLPD
-828 FIQKKE
+828 LIQKKE
-834 EFVKT
+834 EYVKA
-839 ANDLTAEL
+839 ANDLSAEL
-847 EELARKYNIKRME
+847 EEIARKYNIKRME

-927 EYTAFQRYVNEFAG
+927 EYGAFQRYVNEFAG
-941 KFRLENH
+941 KFRLDNH

-968 LRSFINENKIE
+968 VRSFINENKIE

-1089 EQLRSAIKE
+1089 DQLRTAIKE

-1160 SSSDFKVHCII
+1160 SSKDFKVHCII

-1204 GLEAHYKFT
+1204 GLESHYKFT

>member
-1 MGRIGGA
+1 
-8 KMENVRILNR
+8 MENNCRILNR
-18 IVEINIANVKYADI
+18 IVEINIANVKYTDL

-65 LGIAASQKTFDEHY
+65 LGIAPSQKPFDEHY
-79 FRYENSYLIYE
+79 FRNENSYLIYE
-90 IRTEEK
+90 IRTEDK

-116 YNPDFFFNEND
+116 YSPDYFFNEND
-127 EALKIKEVIAGFDK
+127 EALKIKDIAAGFDK
-141 RGIYVSNQIDTFE
+141 RGIYISNQIDTFE

-162 TETDKQ
+162 TETDKL
-168 LSKFYLLKGNEKYQN
+168 LSKFYILKGNEKYQN

-198 VDSRFIKDFIA
+198 IDSRFIKDFIA
-209 NSLTNESSSI
+209 NSLTTENSSI

-242 KKESQQLMELIDKKY
+242 KKETQQLIEFIDKKY

-297 ELERLAE
+297 EIEKLAE
-304 GNDEQKIRLEEKQ
+304 GNETQKTHLEEKQ

-343 LNIEQAVEKN
+343 KNIDAAVEKN
-353 SERDKLQ
+353 SEREKLQ
-360 VELNIARREY
+360 VDLNIARREY

-396 AYINKINSR
+396 AYVNKINSR

-417 LLQKNEY
+417 LLQKNEF
-424 NKKDNELKQKREDA
+424 NKKDNELKQKREEA
-438 LLELNAE
+438 ITELNSE

-472 IKAHEQELADLRA
+472 IKGQETELAELRA

-497 ANLVQS
+497 TNLVQS
-503 NQKEWEALEQKLK
+503 NQKEWENLEQKLK
-516 TALSHQIQNTNN
+516 TASSVQVQKTNN
-528 EIIRVKTEIKAIED
+528 EIIRVKNEIKAIEE

-558 VKDWQNTIG
+558 VKDWHTTIG
-567 KVVNEDLLFRTDLN
+567 KVVNEELLFRTDLD
-581 PSLNTEKGVS
+581 PKIIADKAFS
-591 LYGINLQ
+591 LYGVTLK
-598 LDDVQVVSKSIEG
+598 LDDVTVVSKTIEE

-618 RLAIIRDL
+618 RNALIRDL
-626 EESLNQYQGTN
+626 EESLNQFQTSN

-650 QLGELKEE
+650 QLGELKED
-658 LKVLDYSLE
+658 LKVLNYSLE
-667 LAEKREKKLIIELED
+667 LADKREKKLILEIED
-682 WKQRASKEVE
+682 WKQRASNEIE
-692 ESLSGNKQKLALIEE
+692 QSLTGNKQKINILEE
-707 ELSILTKKKN
+707 ELAILNKKKN

-730 KAFNDER
+730 KTFNDER
-737 LLDLKTRQE
+737 LADLKGRQE
-746 EEISELEVEKK
+746 TEISELEVEKK

-773 KESNFKE
+773 KESNFKA

-785 KEIKRIDA
+785 KEIKKIDT
-793 RIKEVQEA
+793 RIKDIQDA
-801 LKEIEQYSQLVNDY
+801 LKEIEQYSQVVNDY

-828 FIQKKE
+828 YIQKKE
-834 EFVKT
+834 EYVKT
-839 ANDLTAEL
+839 ANDLSAEL
-847 EELARKYNIKRME
+847 EEIARKYNIKRME

-883 KNFRETPVYNKYAD
+883 KNFRETPVYNKYVD

-927 EYTAFQRYVNEFAG
+927 EYGAFQRYVNEFAG

-948 FNFIIRNDA
+948 FNFVIRNDA
-957 TQGEYERFAQN
+957 SQGEYERFAQN
-968 LRSFINENKIE
+968 LRSFINEAKIE

-1160 SSSDFKVHCII
+1160 SSTDFKVHCII

-1204 GLEAHYKFT
+1204 GLEAHYKYT

>member
-1 MGRIGGA
+1 MD
-8 KMENVRILNR
+8 NCRILNR
-18 IVEINIANVKYADI
+18 IVQINIANVKYTDL

-51 QRAILFFYSANSRG
+51 QRAILFFYSANTRG
-65 LGIAASQKTFDEHY
+65 LGISPSQKPFDEHY
-79 FRYENSYLIYE
+79 FKFENSYLIYE
-90 IRTEEK
+90 IRTEDK

-105 NKLVFRFVDAE
+105 NKLVFRFIDAE
-116 YNPDFFFNEND
+116 YSPDFFFNEND
-127 EALKIKEVIAGFDK
+127 EALKIKDVLAGFDK
-141 RGIYVSNQIDTFE
+141 RSIFYSGQIDTFE

-162 TETDKQ
+162 TETDKT
-168 LSKFYLLKGNEKYQN
+168 LTKFHLLKGNEKYQN

-198 VDSRFIKDFIA
+198 IDSRFIKDFIA
-209 NSLTNESSSI
+209 NSLSTENSSI
-219 KLEQVERQLR
+219 KLEQVDRQLR

-242 KKESQQLMELIDKKY
+242 KKETQQLIEFIDKKY

-285 ETIIKASREKEE
+285 ETVIKASQAKQE
-297 ELERLAE
+297 ELDKITEIH
-304 GNDEQKIRLEEKQ
+304 DDQKIALEEKQ
-317 KDIREE
+317 KDVREE
-323 IGYYDKSIREA
+323 IGYYDRTIREA

-343 LNIEQAVEKN
+343 KNIEEAVSKN
-353 SERDKLQ
+353 TEREKLQ
-360 VELNIARREY
+360 VEYNIARREY

-386 LIEQLRNDKT
+386 LVEQLRNDKT
-396 AYINKINSR
+396 AYVNKINSK
-405 TSEIFNHYNELQ
+405 TGEIFNHYNELQ

-424 NKKDNELKQKREDA
+424 SKKDVELKQKREEA
-438 LLELNAE
+438 LTELNAD
-445 VTSKQIEFNELK
+445 VTAKQIEFNELK

-466 RFYENE
+466 RFYETE
-472 IKAHEQELADLRA
+472 IKGQETELADLRA

-490 KSERAIK
+490 KSELAIK
-497 ANLVQS
+497 TNLVQS
-503 NQKEWEALEQKLK
+503 NQKEWESLELRLK
-516 TALSHQIQNTNN
+516 TSLTNQIQKTNN
-528 EIIRVKTEIKAIED
+528 EIIRVKTEIKTIEE
-542 KLNVQH
+542 KLNVQG

-558 VKDWQNTIG
+558 VKDWHQTIG
-567 KVVNEDLLFRTDLN
+567 KIVNEDLLFRTDLTPTKVEN
-581 PSLNTEKGVS
+581 KGDLS
-591 LYGINLQ
+591 MYGISLK
-598 LDDVQVVSKSIEG
+598 LDDVSIVSKTIEV

-618 RLAIIRDL
+618 KLAIIRDL
-626 EESLNQYQGTN
+626 EESLNQFQGTN
-637 NEEKM
+637 TEEKM

-650 QLGELKEE
+650 QLGELKED
-658 LKVLDYSLE
+658 LKVLTYSLE
-667 LAEKREKKLIIELED
+667 LAEKREKKLILELED

-692 ESLSGNKQKLALIEE
+692 ESLTGNKQKVNIIEE
-707 ELSILTKKKN
+707 ELAILNKKKN
-717 NLLNDFNIQLDKL
+717 NLLNDFNVQIDKL

-737 LLDLKTRQE
+737 LADLKGRQE
-746 EEISELEVEKK
+746 TEISELEVEKK

-766 ETQLSSE
+766 ETELSNE
-773 KESNFKE
+773 KETNFKA

-793 RIKEVQEA
+793 KIKELQEA
-801 LKEIEQYSQLVNDY
+801 LKEIDQYSQIVSDY
-815 LKDKRDIFDKLPD
+815 LKDKREIFDKLPD
-828 FIQKKE
+828 LIQKKDE
-834 EFVKT
+834 YVKT

-847 EELARKYNIKRME
+847 EEISRKFNIKRME
-860 LNKQKRAFD
+860 LNKQKRAFE
-869 EELIEFNNGINYFT
+869 EELIDFNNGINYFT
-883 KNFRETPVYNKYAD
+883 KNFRETPVFNKYAD
-897 IIERAEPKK
+897 IIDRAEPKK

-927 EYTAFQRYVNEFAG
+927 EYTAFQRYVNEFSG
-941 KFRLENH
+941 KFRIDNH

-968 LRSFINENKIE
+968 LRSFINEAKIE

-1026 EESKLIEFIKIRL
+1026 EQSKLIEFIKIRL
-1039 EDSENKVYKLLKRI
+1039 EESDNKVYKLLKRI

-1074 THKNKEI
+1074 THKNREI

-1089 EQLRSAIKE
+1089 DQLRTAIKE

-1110 ELRFNIKEGMNETGW
+1110 ELKFNIKEGLNETGW

-1134 TGTDILV
+1134 TGTDVLV

-1160 SSSDFKVHCII
+1160 SSSDFRVHCII

-1188 AKNRNIMM
+1188 AKDRNIMM

-1204 GLEAHYKFT
+1204 GLEAHYKYT

>member
-1 MGRIGGA
+1 
-8 KMENVRILNR
+8 MENNCRILNR

-65 LGIAASQKTFDEHY
+65 LGISSSQKPFEEHY

-90 IRTEEK
+90 IATEDK
-96 PFFVIVYRH
+96 SFFVMAYRH
-105 NKLVFRFVDAE
+105 NKLVFRFVDAP
-116 YNPDFFFNEND
+116 YNPDFFFTAND
-127 EALKIKEVIAGFDK
+127 EAMKIKEIIANFEK
-141 RGIYVSNQIDTFE
+141 RGIYISNQVDTFE
-154 RYRNILYG
+154 RYRNVIYG

-209 NSLTNESSSI
+209 NSLTTESSSI

-229 QFNEKYSDIETYL
+229 QFNEKYTDIETYL
-242 KKESQQLMELIDKKY
+242 KKESQQLIEMIDKKY

-272 KLGSSLRYAETQN
+272 KLGSSLRFAETQN
-285 ETIIKASREKEE
+285 ESIREASKKKEE
-297 ELERLAE
+297 ELDKLT
-304 GNDEQKIRLEEKQ
+304 EEHETLKENIESKQ
-317 KDIREE
+317 NDIREE
-323 IGYYDKSIREA
+323 IGYYDRTIRDA
-334 NKKLKEYKE
+334 NKKLKAYKE
-343 LNIEQAVEKN
+343 QNVEEALEKN
-353 SERDKLQ
+353 QEREKLQ

-370 ESLTSNVQS
+370 ESLTSNVAS

-417 LLQKNEY
+417 LLQKNEF
-424 NKKDNELKQKREDA
+424 NKRDGELKQKRDENFG
-438 LLELNAE
+438 EVNAE
-445 VTSKQIEFNELK
+445 ITAKQIEFNELK
-457 AEEKVIRNT
+457 SEEKVIRTT
-466 RFYENE
+466 RFYEQE
-472 IKAHEQELADLRA
+472 IKDLESELAELRA
-485 INYKN
+485 VSYKN

-497 ANLVQS
+497 QNMVQTL
-503 NQKEWEALEQKLK
+503 QREWEALELKLK
-516 TALSHQIQNTNN
+516 SSLSNRVNQTNN
-528 EIIRVKTEIKAIED
+528 EIIKIKNEIKDIEV

-548 DALYGYLEKN
+548 DAFYGFLEKN
-558 VKDWQNTIG
+558 VKNWHNTIG
-567 KVVNEDLLFRTDLN
+567 KVVNEKLLFRTDIT
-581 PSLNTEKGVS
+581 PEMKQETADT
-591 LYGINLQ
+591 LYGISLNLET
-598 LDDVQVVSKSIEG
+598 VEVVSKSIEE

-618 RLAIIRDL
+618 RMAQIRDL
-626 EESLNQYQGTN
+626 EESLNVFQTAN

-650 QLGELKEE
+650 QLGEMKEDV
-658 LKVLDYSLE
+658 KVLTYSLE
-667 LAEKREKKLIIELED
+667 LADKREHKLGSELEE
-682 WKQRASKEVE
+682 WRSKAGIEVE
-692 ESLSGNKQKLALIEE
+692 QSLTGNRQRLNIIEE
-707 ELSILTKKKN
+707 ELAILNKKKN
-717 NLLNDFNIQLDKL
+717 NLVNDFNNQFEKL
-730 KAFNDER
+730 RVYNEER
-737 LLDLKTRQE
+737 LAELKERQE
-746 EEISELEVEKK
+746 TEISELEVEKK
-757 NQVKEYEEK
+757 NQVKDYEDKEDQLSKEK
-766 ETQLSSE
+766 ET
-773 KESNFKE
+773 NFKS
-780 KGVDS
+780 KGVDAKQLKAVETRM
-785 KEIKRIDA
+785 KEIT
-793 RIKEVQEA
+793 EA
-801 LKEIEQYSQLVNDY
+801 LKEIDQYAQIVSDY
-815 LKDKRDIFDKLPD
+815 LKDKREIFDKLPD

-834 EFVKT
+834 EFVKSN
-839 ANDLTAEL
+839 NDLTVQVEDAT
-847 EELARKYNIKRME
+847 RKFNTKRME

-869 EELIEFNNGINYFT
+869 EELIDFNNGINFYSN
-883 KNFRETPVYNKYAD
+883 NFRETPVYTKYSD
-897 IIERAEPKK
+897 IIERAEPKR
-906 TNYSVMDLCTQLL
+906 TNYNIMDLCTQLL

-927 EYTAFQRYVNEFAG
+927 EYGAFQRYVNEFAG
-941 KFRLENH
+941 KFKLDNH
-948 FNFIIRNDA
+948 FNFVIRNDA
-957 TQGEYERFAQN
+957 SQGEYERFAQN

-1039 EDSENKVYKLLKRI
+1039 EESDNKVYRLLKRV

-1074 THKNKEI
+1074 TGQKREI
-1081 SNRAVKLL
+1081 SGRAVKLL
-1089 EQLRSAIKE
+1089 DQLSSAIKE

-1110 ELRFNIKEGMNETGW
+1110 ELKFNIKEGMNETGW

-1204 GLEAHYKFT
+1204 GLESHYKYT